1 MFPEKLRAL
10 RTGKGL
16 SLAGLAKEM
25 NEMEKG
31 KQEKKNTG
39 PQIGS
44 WERGVNTPS
53 YLEIIKLCR
62 FFGVTPNFLIGDMRG
77 KIDLNELFASNAR
90 MKFEGRT
97 LTSAD
102 RTEIY
107 GLIKAHIRGKY
118 AEVSDLNDD
127 DTDDLAL
134 PLD

>member
-10 RTGKGL
+10 RTGRGL

-62 FFGVTPNFLIGDMRG
+62 FF
-77 KIDLNELFASNAR
+77 S
-90 MKFEGRT
+90 
-97 LTSAD
+97 
-102 RTEIY
+102 
-107 GLIKAHIRGKY
+107 
-118 AEVSDLNDD
+118 
-127 DTDDLAL
+127 
-134 PLD
+134 

>member
-10 RTGKGL
+10 RTGRGL

-62 FFGVTPNFLIGDMRG
+62 FFGVTSNFLIGDMRG

-97 LTSAD
+97 D
-102 RTEIY
+102 R
-107 GLIKAHIRGKY
+107 KS
-118 AEVSDLNDD
+118 VV
-127 DTDDLAL
+127 
-134 PLD
+134 